1 MAKTTKVAAPVK
13 EFSTPPSMTRGLRRQ
28 QAKLQRRRELVPAG
42 TLVVGID
49 LGRERQA
56 VSFVV
61 NGEVLGRRRMNCEP
75 QDLVQLLVEA
85 QFLASRHGSPSVVV
99 AFEPAGHYWCL
110 AAEAFERA
118 QVPYVLV
125 HPVSVKRAREESRY
139 TPEKT
144 DPRDADL
151 IGQLVTQGRFTD
163 TRLSATSEED
173 ATWQLAREYF
183 RVRKLAAAE
192 RTRLH
197 NFWHRMLPEF
207 FSLLKEPT
215 GQTALAISAA
225 MAPLSELATLS
236 PRAWLARVR
245 KAAQGTHILT
255 SRAAALLPLLREAH
269 HDPVRRSGEGIPHR
283 IRHAAQRRRLLEAQ
297 KADLRLEL
305 IRRYQDRP
313 ESVLLDSIP
322 GSSTL
327 YNALVLALV
336 GDFRRFDDPRAVV
349 KLAGS
354 EVNHYASGDWKGTS
368 RISHRGRSALRAAA
382 YQQARHLVANNEDFR
397 ARFHALTRRTSR
409 RPLSLTAA
417 YVAVMNSYLR
427 IAHSLLNRQE
437 LYKPLAERQGVA
449 VP

>member
-1 MAKTTKVAAPVK
+1 MAKSTTLSVPVK
-13 EFSTPPSMTRGLRRQ
+13 DSSTPPSMTRGLRRQ
-28 QAKLQRRRELVPAG
+28 QAKTRRRREVVPAG
-42 TLVVGID
+42 ALVVGID

-56 VSFVV
+56 VSFVI
-61 NGEVLGRRRMNCEP
+61 NGEVIGRRRLNCEP
-75 QDLVQLLVEA
+75 YDLVQVLDEA
-85 QFLASRHGSPSVVV
+85 QDLAEHHGSPRVVV

-110 AAEAFERA
+110 AAEAFERTG
-118 QVPYVLV
+118 VPYVLV
-125 HPVSVKRAREESRY
+125 QPLSVKRAREESRY

-151 IGQLVTQGRFTD
+151 IGQLASQGRFTD
-163 TRLSATSEED
+163 TRLPMTPEED
-173 ATWQLAREYF
+173 ASWHLAREYF

-225 MAPLSELATLS
+225 MAPLSELAALS
-236 PRAWLARVR
+236 TRAWLVRVR
-245 KAAQGTHILT
+245 KAGQGTHILT
-255 SRAAALLPLLREAH
+255 SRAASLLPVLRDAH
-269 HDPVRRSGEGIPHR
+269 RDPVRRSGEGMPLR

-297 KADLRLEL
+297 KADLRVEL
-305 IRRYQDRP
+305 VQRYNARP
-313 ESVLLDSIP
+313 ESLFLDSIP
-322 GSSTL
+322 GSNTFYS
-327 YNALVLALV
+327 ALILALV
-336 GDFRRFDDPRAVV
+336 GDFNRFDDPRAIV

-382 YQQARHLVANNEDFR
+382 YQQARQLVANNEDFR
-397 ARFHALTRRTSR
+397 ARFHTLIHRTTR
-409 RPLSLTAA
+409 RPLTLKAA

-427 IAHSLLNRQE
+427 IAHGLVTRQQ
-437 LYKPLAERQGVA
+437 LYRPLAQREYA
-449 VP
+449 AAS